1 MRDLKT
7 RGVEVVVLDGGNAL
21 FPRAWL
27 APSEREPWLAKARC
41 LVEGHRALGLDLQV
55 VGAYDLA
62 AGVEPLKE
70 WAETAG
76 YPFISGNLVD
86 AETQEPV
93 FAPFIVLDRGGVR
106 VGFLGV
112 TDPRASP
119 KALGERYR
127 VAPTWHA
134 VRRWLPEL
142 TRRGCDA
149 VLVVGAVHP
158 KEFRVMARTVPGVT
172 AYLAGD
178 PRDRLMLPWRVGD
191 AWIVGASQ
199 LGKFLT
205 LVSLDP
211 KPDGWGLRH
220 RFVPLRPE
228 FPECADV
235 RRIVDAYYRRA
246 GLWRWRGRE
255 IRDME
260 VDVNAEG
267 LEPVFAGAS
276 ACGECHPRHA
286 EAWRDGRHARA
297 LGLLRGADR
306 KNPECLRCHTTGF
319 GTPAGYRLGTKSRSL
334 LAGVQCEACHGPGS
348 LHPAAEISR
357 GPRDAAEAC
366 AECHR
371 GDHGEG
377 FKLASAL
384 RRIACARVGPEPPP

>member
-1 MRDLKT
+1 MRELKA

-21 FPRAWL
+21 FPRGWL
-27 APSEREPWLAKARC
+27 APSEREPWLLKARC
-41 LVEGHRALGLDLQV
+41 LVEGHRALGLDVQV

-62 AGVEPLKE
+62 AGVEPLRE

-76 YPFISGNLVD
+76 YPFVSGNLVE
-86 AETQEPV
+86 AETGEPV
-93 FAPFIVLDRGGVR
+93 FAPFLVLDRGGTR
-106 VGFLGV
+106 IGFLGV

-127 VAPTWHA
+127 VDPAWHA

-142 TRRGCDA
+142 ARRGCDA
-149 VLVVGAVHP
+149 VLVVGALHP
-158 KEFRVMARTVPGVT
+158 KAFRVMARTVPGVT

-211 KPDGWGLRH
+211 SPGGWRVRH
-220 RFVPLRPE
+220 RFVPLRPGFRE
-228 FPECADV
+228 RVEV
-235 RRIVDAYYRRA
+235 RRIVDAYYRRV

-255 IRDME
+255 IRDRE

-276 ACGECHPRHA
+276 ACGGCHPRHA
-286 EAWRDGRHARA
+286 EAWRGGRHAGA

-319 GTPAGYRLGTKSRSL
+319 GTPAGYRPGDEPNPL

-348 LHPAAEISR
+348 LHPAAEIPR
-357 GPRDAAEAC
+357 GPRGAAEAC
-366 AECHR
+366 GECHR
-371 GDHGEG
+371 GARGKG
-377 FKLASAL
+377 FHLPGAL
-384 RRIACARVGPEPPP
+384 GRIGCARVGPEPPP